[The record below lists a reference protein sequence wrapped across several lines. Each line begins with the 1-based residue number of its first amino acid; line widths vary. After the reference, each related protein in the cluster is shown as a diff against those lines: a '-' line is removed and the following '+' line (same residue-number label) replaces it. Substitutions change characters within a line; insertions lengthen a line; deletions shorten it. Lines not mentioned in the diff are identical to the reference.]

1 MMFIEALSN
10 FVSVVSIKRG
20 QLHYRL
26 SHFFGW
32 IYSDS
37 PVGLH
42 EIIVKQIL
50 VGSDETVDLWIF
62 NSFISVLHFNNCQAG
77 YI

>member
-10 FVSVVSIKRG
+10 FVSLVSIKRG

-26 SHFFGW
+26 SHFW
-32 IYSDS
+32 LDLLDS

-50 VGSDETVDLWIF
+50 LGSDETVDLWIF
-62 NSFISVLHFNNCQAG
+62 NSFKSVLHFNNCQAG
-77 YI
+77 NI